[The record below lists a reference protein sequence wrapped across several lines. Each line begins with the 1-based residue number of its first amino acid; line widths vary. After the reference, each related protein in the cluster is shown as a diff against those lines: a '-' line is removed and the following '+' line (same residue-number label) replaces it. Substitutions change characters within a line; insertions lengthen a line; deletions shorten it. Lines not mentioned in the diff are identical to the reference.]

1 MTREEKAVVIDEL
14 VEKMKNNGHYYFTDT
29 SDFTVAEANEFR
41 GLLFKEGLE
50 LRVTKNTLV
59 KKALEQIE
67 GNFEELNEVLKGAT
81 GIIFSEENASAPAK
95 VIKDYRK
102 KFPRPDEKPLLKGA
116 SIEGALYVGDN
127 TLDTLSKL
135 KSKEE
140 LIGEV
145 INLLQSPAN
154 NVVSA
159 LLSGQNKLAGIVKT
173 LSEREDS

>member
-1 MTREEKAVVIDEL
+1 MTREEKAAVIEDL
-14 VEKMKNNGHYYFTDT
+14 VGKMKSNSHYYFTDT
-29 SDFTVAEANEFR
+29 SDFTVAEVNDFR
-41 GLLFKEGLE
+41 GLLFKQGLSMQ
-50 LRVTKNTLV
+50 VAKNTLV
-59 KKALEQIE
+59 KKALEQVD
-67 GNFEELNEVLKGAT
+67 GDFSELYDVLKGFT
-81 GIIFSEENASAPAK
+81 GIIFSEENGSAPAK
-95 VIKDYRK
+95 VIKEYRK
-102 KFPRPDEKPLLKGA
+102 KHARKDEKPQLKGA
-116 SIEGALYVGDN
+116 SIEGAVFVGDE
-127 TLDTLSKL
+127 TLDSLSKL